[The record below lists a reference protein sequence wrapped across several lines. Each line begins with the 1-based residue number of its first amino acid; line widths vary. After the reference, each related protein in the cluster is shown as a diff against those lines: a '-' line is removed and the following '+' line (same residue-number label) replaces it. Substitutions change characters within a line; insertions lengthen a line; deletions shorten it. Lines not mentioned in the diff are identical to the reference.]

1 MNKTIKWE
9 KFKNP
14 LLNVNASEEEGGRV
28 MIRSTPFG
36 PEAMQFNPDFPS
48 EKVFI
53 GHTNFDIDEEVIN
66 LIDNTEGVEVLEVY
80 SSYRMRITIGKA
92 FNSKRI
98 RRKIKEKLCGNNK
111 RVNFNEEADIKIYQ
125 ETLRLNKQDKPWLM
139 YILPNGSY
147 ESRIAKDENE
157 LENIMF
163 DFEIIRDSIG
173 GAIISK

>member
-14 LLNVNASEEEGGRV
+14 LVNVNSPDEDGRV

-36 PEAMQFNPDFPS
+36 PEAMQLNPDFPT

-66 LIDNTEGVEVLEVY
+66 IIDNTEGVEILEVY
-80 SSYRMRITIGKA
+80 SPYRIRITIGKA

-98 RRKIKEKLCGNNK
+98 RRKIKERLCGNNK
-111 RVNFNEEADIKIYQ
+111 KFNLNEEADIKIYQ
-125 ETLRLNKQDKPWLM
+125 ETLKLDKQKNPWLM
-139 YILPNGSY
+139 YVLPNGSY
-147 ESRIAKDENE
+147 ESRIAKDEND
-157 LENIMF
+157 LENIMME
-163 DFEIIRDSIG
+163 FETIRDSIG
-173 GAIISK
+173 GIILSR